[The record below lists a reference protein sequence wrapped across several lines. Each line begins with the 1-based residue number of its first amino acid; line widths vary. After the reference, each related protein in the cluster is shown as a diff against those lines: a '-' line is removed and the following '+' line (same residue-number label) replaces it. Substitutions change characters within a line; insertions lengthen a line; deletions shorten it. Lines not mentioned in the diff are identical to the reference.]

1 LGPINGHLSFFRDLP
16 PMAVTLEFFRSVEHL
31 NPVILTACPESNYP
45 RVAAQKGAWVRE
57 RLSQTRVVLP
67 VLGR

>member
-1 LGPINGHLSFFRDLP
+1 
-16 PMAVTLEFFRSVEHL
+16 MAVTLEFFRSVEHL